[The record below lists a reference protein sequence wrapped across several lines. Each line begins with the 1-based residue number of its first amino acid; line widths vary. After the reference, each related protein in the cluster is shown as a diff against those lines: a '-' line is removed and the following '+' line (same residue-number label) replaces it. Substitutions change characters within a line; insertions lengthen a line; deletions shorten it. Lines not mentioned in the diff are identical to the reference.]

1 MFGTESRMSFV
12 PFVVLLHFLVA
23 RAIHPGRGIAAV
35 PGPDDLPAIIKL
47 NKASL
52 TAIIITRSHTQYMYI
67 KMLTTKRKVIH
78 VSCGGCTAYI
88 TTEVLSQYSYSA

>member
-1 MFGTESRMSFV
+1 MSFV

-47 NKASL
+47 KYS
-52 TAIIITRSHTQYMYI
+52 
-67 KMLTTKRKVIH
+67 
-78 VSCGGCTAYI
+78 
-88 TTEVLSQYSYSA
+88 VLDGIGVF

>member
-1 MFGTESRMSFV
+1 MSFV

-52 TAIIITRSHTQYMYI
+52 TAIVITRSHTVHVI